1 MTFIHFVTSVNPKG
15 SLPSYIVNLVVQEIP
30 YGVVNIIDWVHLD
43 GLIPYIREPRDPKS
57 SFRFE
62 NYTHS
67 ERRKYQLSMICSGGE
82 ELEVF
87 VDDNIKY
94 KNGYTVTIEND
105 AKEHISFTK
114 EPRALKVRF
123 APEAEGKKVD
133 IIVNA
138 ESSIA

>member
-1 MTFIHFVTSVNPKG
+1 MTSIHFVTSVNPKG

-30 YGVVNIIDWVHLD
+30 YGVVNLIDWVHSD
-43 GLIPYIREPRDPKS
+43 GLISYIREPKDPKS

-87 VDDNIKY
+87 IDDNIKY
-94 KNGYTVTIEND
+94 KDGYTVTIEND
-105 AKEHISFTK
+105 AKEHVSFTK
-114 EPRALKVRF
+114 EPGALKVRF

-133 IIVNA
+133 IIVKV
-138 ESSIA
+138 EPSIA

>member
-1 MTFIHFVTSVNPKG
+1 
-15 SLPSYIVNLVVQEIP
+15 
-30 YGVVNIIDWVHLD
+30 
-43 GLIPYIREPRDPKS
+43 
-57 SFRFE
+57 
-62 NYTHS
+62 
-67 ERRKYQLSMICSGGE
+67 MICSGGE